1 MMQKYVRGHL
11 ARKKHQPRL
20 KGLVKIRAVRSNM
33 AKMEEI
39 ANQLKKE
46 KDVMLK
52 QVKDI
57 QQAIE
62 IALKTIKTDPKIT
75 AAAIDKLYAD
85 IMAKVETQMGSMKI
99 KLNVRIDIV

>member
-20 KGLVKIRAVRSNM
+20 KGLVKIRAVRTNM

-46 KDVMLK
+46 KDFMLK

-57 QQAIE
+57 QQTIE
-62 IALKTIKTDPKIT
+62 IALKTIKSDPKIT
-75 AAAIDKLYAD
+75 PAMIDKLYAD
-85 IMAKVETQMGSMKI
+85 IMAKVEAQMGTMKI
-99 KLNVRIDIV
+99 KLNVSNDS